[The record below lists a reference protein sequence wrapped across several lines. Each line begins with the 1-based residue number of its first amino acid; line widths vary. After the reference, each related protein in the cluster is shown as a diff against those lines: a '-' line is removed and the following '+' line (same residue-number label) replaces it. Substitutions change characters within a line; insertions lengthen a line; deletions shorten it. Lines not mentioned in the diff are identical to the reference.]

1 MKLSLRSKLL
11 APTLAVVTVGL
22 GIVSVITFI
31 QARTSTVS
39 NITKEMRQMCETAL
53 FHLEDWVG
61 NQRINL
67 EGWANLKVIP
77 ASIPS
82 TFVGQAARGSANI
95 ELASLRKRYAQ
106 FENIHLLNPDGEIV
120 ASSNTNQID
129 KSSISIASLPC
140 FKTAL
145 GGTPAISDAF
155 LSQETGASIVVLGM
169 PVKQGDQ
176 TIGVMAGM
184 LSVGRYA
191 SQFIDHIKVRERGYV
206 FLYDKRGFPLAH
218 PDKKSILVRSL
229 AQSEWGRDLVA
240 KSDGQVQSV
249 IDGED
254 KIVTFKMS
262 QNLGW
267 GVGVTL
273 PTEEIL
279 SPIHRSGWITL
290 SIGFVTLLAIT
301 GIILL
306 VVRSVS
312 NPLYQGIAVLAESSE
327 QVANASVQITSSS
340 QSLAEGASEQAASLQ
355 ETGSS
360 LEQISS
366 MAKLQ
371 AEGAQAAGELLNAA
385 RSAGDSGARDM
396 QEMSNAMQDIKSSS
410 ADIAKIIKTID
421 EIAFQT
427 NILALNAA
435 VEAARA
441 GEAGMGF
448 AVVAEEVRNLA
459 QRSAQAA
466 RDTAAKIEDSIAKSQ
481 RGVQLNEKI
490 EKGMAEI
497 VTKVRQAAEISTQ
510 AVNGSRE
517 QRQGIEQVN
526 VAVAQIGQ
534 ITQANAATAE
544 ESASAA
550 AELQQQ
556 ADSLKL
562 AVGGIMALVNGQ
574 SDACTAPPRNS
585 TTVDAPVHQGRTRT
599 VKQIEPTCGR
609 SKC

>member
-1 MKLSLRSKLL
+1 MKWSLISKLL
-11 APTLAVVTVGL
+11 IPTLAVVTAGL
-22 GIVSVITFI
+22 GIVSVITFL
-31 QARTSTVS
+31 QSRNSTVS

-82 TFVGQAARGSANI
+82 TFVGQAARGSASI
-95 ELASLRKRYAQ
+95 ELASLRKRYPQ

-526 VAVAQIGQ
+526 VAVGQIGQ
-534 ITQANAATAE
+534 VTQANAATAE

-556 ADSLKL
+556 ADSLKQ
-562 AVGGIMALVNGQ
+562 AVGEIMALVNGQ
-574 SDACTAPPRNS
+574 SNARTAPPRNS
-585 TTVDAPVHQGRTRT
+585 TTVDAHVHQRRTRT
-599 VKQIEPTCGR
+599 VKQIEPSR
-609 SKC
+609 DHSKC

>member
-1 MKLSLRSKLL
+1 MLFRS
-11 APTLAVVTVGL
+11 
-22 GIVSVITFI
+22 
-31 QARTSTVS
+31 
-39 NITKEMRQMCETAL
+39 
-53 FHLEDWVG
+53 
-61 NQRINL
+61 
-67 EGWANLKVIP
+67 
-77 ASIPS
+77 
-82 TFVGQAARGSANI
+82 
-95 ELASLRKRYAQ
+95 
-106 FENIHLLNPDGEIV
+106 
-120 ASSNTNQID
+120 
-129 KSSISIASLPC
+129 
-140 FKTAL
+140 
-145 GGTPAISDAF
+145 
-155 LSQETGASIVVLGM
+155 
-169 PVKQGDQ
+169 
-176 TIGVMAGM
+176 
-184 LSVGRYA
+184 
-191 SQFIDHIKVRERGYV
+191 
-206 FLYDKRGFPLAH
+206 RGFPLAH
-218 PDKKSILVRSL
+218 PDKKTILARSL
-229 AQSEWGRDLVA
+229 AQSDWGRDLVE
-240 KSDGQVQSV
+240 KSDGQVQSF

-290 SIGFVTLLAIT
+290 SVGFVTLLAIAS
-301 GIILL
+301 IILL

-312 NPLYQGIAVLAESSE
+312 NPLYQGIAVLAESAE
-327 QVANASVQITSSS
+327 QVANTSIQITSSS
-340 QSLAEGASEQAASLQ
+340 QSLAEGANEQAASLQ

-481 RGVQLNEKI
+481 Q
-490 EKGMAEI
+490 
-497 VTKVRQAAEISTQ
+497 T
-510 AVNGSRE
+510 GSR
-517 QRQGIEQVN
+517 RN
-526 VAVAQIGQ
+526 SCAL
-534 ITQANAATAE
+534 
-544 ESASAA
+544 SASKPSGRWPAA
-550 AELQQQ
+550 LPTT
-556 ADSLKL
+556 S
-562 AVGGIMALVNGQ
+562 ITF
-574 SDACTAPPRNS
+574 SPP
-585 TTVDAPVHQGRTRT
+585 
-599 VKQIEPTCGR
+599 C
-609 SKC
+609 